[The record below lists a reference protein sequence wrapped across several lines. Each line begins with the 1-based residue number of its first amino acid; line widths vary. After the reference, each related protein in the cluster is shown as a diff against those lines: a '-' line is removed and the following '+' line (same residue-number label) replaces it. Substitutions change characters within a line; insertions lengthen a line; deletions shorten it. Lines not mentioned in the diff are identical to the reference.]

1 MQQLPEKEITIKATR
16 TPFQST
22 MRGCLLGIMTAVL
35 ITVVVFGIVIY
46 QVNKLPQYQ
55 KMQQCSINTI
65 TLKSAIDRYKIR
77 HDGKYP
83 ANLKQLTPFLTQKDR
98 QSLYCPLDKDHKEP
112 SYQYKQLASNSSAKT
127 VLLSC
132 DRHNI
137 TVMKQT
143 TPIRVY
149 ITVGGRGGVKR
160 LDSRQTSNP

>member
-1 MQQLPEKEITIKATR
+1 M
-16 TPFQST
+16 
-22 MRGCLLGIMTAVL
+22 GILVAAL
-35 ITVVVFGIVIY
+35 ITVFVFGFVVY
-46 QVNKLPQYQ
+46 QVSKLPQYQ
-55 KMQQCSINTI
+55 QMQQCSINTI

-77 HDGKYP
+77 HNGTYP

-98 QSLYCPLDKDHKEP
+98 QSLYCPLDKNHTEP
-112 SYQYKQLASNSSAKT
+112 SYQYKQLAADSSADT

-149 ITVGGRGGVKR
+149 ITVGGRGGIKR
-160 LDSRQTSNP
+160 LDSRQTSIP

>member
-1 MQQLPEKEITIKATR
+1 MQLPEKDTALKITR

-35 ITVVVFGIVIY
+35 ITVVVFGIVIFK
-46 QVNKLPQYQ
+46 VSKMPQYRE
-55 KMQQCSINTI
+55 MQQCSINTI

-77 HDGKYP
+77 HNEKYP
-83 ANLKQLTPFLTQKDR
+83 ANLNQLTPYLSQKDKL
-98 QSLYCPLDKDHKEP
+98 SLFCPLDKHHKEP
-112 SYQYKQLASNSSAKT
+112 SYQYKQLAVNSPGDT

-160 LDSRQTSNP
+160 LDLVPTSIP